1 MTGDGAR
8 PRATLAPTPALFAW
22 GALLVVAA
30 NSLCRVASAV
40 PTNADI
46 YRLREEWD
54 WCGPRHEVH
63 GLVGLDDYLCQKVF
77 PGTFDR
83 DFQCPRFSTSGQRPF
98 ATPGT
103 NVSETAIDEAELDNI
118 VNGLDFSVA
127 VGIVKRNG
135 DGTYGIRYL
144 GKNAREP
151 HETWS
156 SSKVYAGHHAAN
168 KLRGGGIRFPG
179 LSTFEVGKA
188 AGNSNALPPAIG
200 LSDLMTIVA
209 SYDTTKN
216 LSSNQ
221 LGAYYHSIGGHEDA
235 NRFLHEVLGAPGT
248 ESFGGDYGEAVPSP
262 PLSYHFTTSRTSF
275 GRNVTIPAD
284 HAPKPPL
291 SNTMS
296 AITMA
301 EWLRRLVFARED
313 NGIANHSF
321 FQWQDSQDIFY
332 GSDNSSLFPTLQYGG
347 MSMSSD
353 VYVQLG
359 LGMENLNRTTVAD
372 WRIFSKLGFGYTS
385 IRKQYEVTLNAYLCL
400 PLGENGRG
408 IEFVLSAKTFD
419 KTLDDGEMVDL
430 KMREGIRNI
439 TQYLLQHY
447 T

>member
-1 MTGDGAR
+1 MTALASR
-8 PRATLAPTPALFAW
+8 LTLAPTPALFAW

-54 WCGPRHEVH
+54 RCGPRHEVH
-63 GLVGLDDYLCQKVF
+63 GLVGLDDYLCQKSFPAHLTGTFSARVF
-77 PGTFDR
+77 PRAGSALCHTRHERVGDR
-83 DFQCPRFSTSGQRPF
+83 HRRSRAGQYRER
-98 ATPGT
+98 A
-103 NVSETAIDEAELDNI
+103 
-118 VNGLDFSVA
+118 GLF
-127 VGIVKRNG
+127 RRRWHRQTER

-156 SSKVYAGHHAAN
+156 SSSIRRAP
-168 KLRGGGIRFPG
+168 RGEQTSRGGIRFPG
-179 LSTFEVGKA
+179 LSTFEVGKV

-221 LGAYYHSIGGHEDA
+221 LGAYYHSIGGHEGA
-235 NRFLHEVLGAPGT
+235 NHFLHEVLGAPAT

-313 NGIANHSF
+313 HGIANHSF

-359 LGMENLNRTTVAD
+359 LGM
-372 WRIFSKLGFGYTS
+372 KTS
-385 IRKQYEVTLNAYLCL
+385 IEQ
-400 PLGENGRG
+400 
-408 IEFVLSAKTFD
+408 
-419 KTLDDGEMVDL
+419 
-430 KMREGIRNI
+430 
-439 TQYLLQHY
+439 Q
-447 T
+447 